1 MDSLSHLNFAGGVI
15 MHRLSLAVLGVVF
28 FALLVGWPHSPL
40 AEGEDQRPATK
51 NLSTPVAG
59 PATRRVAQTRYRP
72 VTETVLKKVP
82 YTVSRTTENGKI
94 IQETHY
100 KDVAYTVT
108 RMAPEVVWVEVPANA
123 PAGAELVRA
132 DEPADENEAK
142 KYSKPLTD
150 ALAHLHLHP
159 RDPYLQ
165 YVVLQLA
172 RRENQFEEV
181 SHEVQR
187 LMGLEDRRGRR
198 QNVDLFSLFSGA
210 LAVQENLQ
218 LDTMRGERAGR
229 RTIEPALSQLDEDEL
244 PPFEEDPVKA
254 GVKLPTRIDRV
265 PETKEVTE
273 EVIVDGKV
281 IKRAKKITVEAEVTV
296 QIQLTPEE
304 RQRYEAWEKQR
315 VAYQAALKQRDE
327 KRAAAEEKRRKEE
340 ENLTPEQVQEK
351 REQEQKDHEEK
362 RRKELVSVADLKGP
376 TVKSH
381 PWAKMLG
388 DKKPVVDPLAKLVP
402 EDFYFIGFR
411 SINKLMEVMELSDLW
426 GTHLN
431 NQAWRDARSH
441 NVGDKLKRQLA
452 IETNPLVKPFYDLI
466 VEEVAVVGS
475 DLFLREGSDVT
486 LLFRYKQP
494 QVFQAR
500 MDGFLKNAEKAR
512 PDAKRGEGQYLG
524 VKYVSLTTP
533 DRDLSVFSAYP
544 GKDLHIRSNSLA
556 ALQRVLEAH
565 QGKTVDGKPASRL
578 GDSTEFTYIRALL
591 PRDSQEEDGLI
602 YLSDPFIRRLM
613 GPQVKLTERR
623 RMLCYNHLKMI
634 GHAALLY
641 HGEQRKPALSLE
653 SLFDSK
659 CCPQPFHALKPVD
672 PKKLAQLIADLDSEK
687 FAVRQQAT
695 ADLEKLATSAE
706 AELQKA
712 LEKKPSL
719 EVTRRLEDILLKV
732 DRLCACPSGGAYKLS
747 ADGMTGSCTHHGH
760 IHFLTPNLE
769 TPTLKVRGDEADE
782 YRWFLQ
788 EYNQYWRTFFDP
800 IAIRVKITPER
811 YRLETVVLP
820 LIDNSIYT
828 GLAHALGGKP
838 AHFDVLPV
846 PKRNIFSLALKFDK
860 EKLLKDM
867 KPKDFDD
874 IRSLPRALGVRNV
887 DVNKLDFHKLFVQGF
902 GDQIGLHLYDAPP
915 NFDFNFPQA
924 MGWLMTDGVRSQGSG
939 NNDVPGLSLNLIA
952 GFMQYALIGASF
964 NGPAYLSLPV
974 NDAKIVDEFGDQ
986 LELVFAALA
995 RSSYSLAAGFVA
1007 TDFYRVPFKAG
1018 PKQSMRCFG
1027 VRVGPLKLRY
1037 FWARIGQTVYIASQ
1051 PTVLDDLLALEKER
1065 AKPDG
1070 AKPQAPETAHALF
1083 KIRAANWNEVLPN
1096 TWLGWAENHRE
1107 ACINNQGPLSSVAR
1121 SFTPSLGK
1129 IDEKELAAVAGRVQQ
1144 QADRLH
1150 QAHFFCPEGGH
1161 YLLNPDGRAMAMTC
1175 SVHGSALAP
1184 RQPAT
1189 AGNSSLN
1196 QQLERFGGMTA
1207 TLNFLED
1214 GLRAVVIIERK

>member
-1 MDSLSHLNFAGGVI
+1 
-15 MHRLSLAVLGVVF
+15 MHRLSLAVLGAVF
-28 FALLVGWPHSPL
+28 FTLLIVWPAVPVADGQDAPRAIAQEFPVPIYTASL
-40 AEGEDQRPATK
+40 NGED
-51 NLSTPVAG
+51 
-59 PATRRVAQTRYRP
+59 
-72 VTETVLKKVP
+72 
-82 YTVSRTTENGKI
+82 
-94 IQETHY
+94 
-100 KDVAYTVT
+100 
-108 RMAPEVVWVEVPANA
+108 
-123 PAGAELVRA
+123 
-132 DEPADENEAK
+132 EPK
-142 KYSKPLTD
+142 TYSKPLAE

-172 RRENQFEEV
+172 RRENQFAEV
-181 SHEVQR
+181 SNEVSR
-187 LMGLEDRRGRR
+187 LMGVEDRRGRR

-229 RTIEPALSQLDEDEL
+229 RTIEPALSQLDEEEL

-254 GVKLPTRIDRV
+254 GVTLPTRKERV
-265 PETKEVTE
+265 PEEKEFGEIVFIDGKKVE
-273 EVIVDGKV
+273 RKIKVIVEVEVVVEVKLTADEQ
-281 IKRAKKITVEAEVTV
+281 KR
-296 QIQLTPEE
+296 
-304 RQRYEAWEKQR
+304 YDAWEKR
-315 VAYQAALKQRDE
+315 REAYQTALKQRDE

-340 ENLTPEQVQEK
+340 ENLTPEQVFAK

-431 NQAWRDARSH
+431 NQAWREARSH

-486 LLFRYKQP
+486 LLFRLKGGLQP
-494 QVFQAR
+494 EVFQGR

-512 PDAKRGEGQYLG
+512 PDAKRSEGEYLG
-524 VKYVSLTTP
+524 IKYAQLTTP

-544 GKDLHIRSNSLA
+544 GENLHIRSNSLA

-565 QGKTVDGKPASRL
+565 QGKTAGGKPAKRL

-634 GHAALLY
+634 GHAAML
-641 HGEQRKPALSLE
+641 HQSEFRKPALSLE

-659 CCPQPFHALKPVD
+659 CCPQPFHAPRPVD

-732 DRLCACPSGGAYKLS
+732 ERLCACPSGGAYKLS

-838 AHFDVLPV
+838 ANLDVLPV

-860 EKLLKDM
+860 ETLLKDV
-867 KPKDFDD
+867 KPEDFQDV
-874 IRSLPRALGVRNV
+874 RGLPRALGLRNV
-887 DVNKLDFHKLFVQGF
+887 DASKLDFHKLLTKGF

-924 MGWLMTDGVRSQGSG
+924 MGWLMTESRGMGSG
-939 NNDVPGLSLNLIA
+939 NVGARELMGMSQFL
-952 GFMQYALIGASF
+952 LIGMVGAGF
-964 NGPAYLSLPV
+964 NGPAYLSVPV
-974 NDAKIVDEFGDQ
+974 NDAKIVDDFGDQ

-995 RSSYSLAAGFVA
+995 RNGEREFGGFVA
-1007 TDFYRVPFKAG
+1007 TDFYRVPFKAE
-1018 PKQSMRCFG
+1018 PKQSMRCFA
-1027 VRVGPLKLRY
+1027 VRFGPLKLRY

-1051 PTVLDDLLALEKER
+1051 PTVLDDLLALEK
-1065 AKPDG
+1065 DG
-1070 AKPQAPETAHALF
+1070 AKPAKPQAAPETAHAMF

-1129 IDEKELAAVAGRVQQ
+1129 IDEKELAAVASRVQQ

-1161 YLLNPDGRAMAMTC
+1161 YLLNPDGKAMTC

-1184 RQPAT
+1184 RQPAA

-1196 QQLERFGGMTA
+1196 KQLERFGGLTA